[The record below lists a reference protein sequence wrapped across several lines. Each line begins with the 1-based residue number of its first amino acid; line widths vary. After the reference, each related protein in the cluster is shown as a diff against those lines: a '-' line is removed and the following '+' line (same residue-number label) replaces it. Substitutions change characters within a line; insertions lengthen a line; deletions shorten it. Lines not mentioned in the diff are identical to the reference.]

1 MIASLLSR
9 IGVEVWK
16 DIPSFEKKY
25 QVSNLGNV
33 RALNYKRMN
42 IIKNL
47 KKPINNSGRHYV
59 CLSNRGNIFSN
70 SNVYVLV
77 ARAFL
82 GHKPCGYKLVVDHI
96 DNNPLNDRL
105 YNLQV
110 ISHRQNIS
118 RTNKGSSK
126 YTGVFWDKSVDRWK
140 SCIYVNKKQK
150 YLGSYKSE
158 KKAAQAYQNELK
170 KINESKETHTDTTH
184 T

>member
-1 MIASLLSR
+1 MIAKTLSR
-9 IGVEVWK
+9 LGIEVWK
-16 DIPSFEKKY
+16 DIPTFEKKY

-59 CLSNRGNIFSN
+59 CLCNKGSIFSN

-82 GHKPCGYKLVVDHI
+82 GHKPCGYKLVVDHK

-110 ISHRQNIS
+110 ISQRQNMS
-118 RTNKGSSK
+118 KEKRGSSK
-126 YTGVFWDKSVDRWK
+126 YTGVCWAKSLDKWK
-140 SCIYVNKKQK
+140 SYIYINGKLKH
-150 YLGSYKSE
+150 LGYFTDE
-158 KKAAQAYQNELK
+158 KEASQAYINELN
-170 KINESKETHTDTTH
+170 KIK
-184 T
+184 

>member
-9 IGVEVWK
+9 IGIEVWK
-16 DIPSFEKKY
+16 DIPTFEKKY

-33 RALNYKRMN
+33 RALNYKRKN

-59 CLSNRGNIFSN
+59 CLSNNGNIFSN
-70 SNVYVLV
+70 SNIYVLV

-110 ISHRQNIS
+110 ISHRQNVS
-118 RTNKGSSK
+118 RTMKGNSK
-126 YTGVFWDKSVDRWK
+126 YTGVFWDKSVDKWK
-140 SCIYVNKKQK
+140 SYIYINNKNK
-150 YLGSYKSE
+150 YLGSYKNEKDASE
-158 KKAAQAYQNELK
+158 AYKNELK
-170 KINESKETHTDTTH
+170 KINESKPTTL
-184 T
+184 

>member
-1 MIASLLSR
+1 MIAKTLSR
-9 IGVEVWK
+9 LGIEVWK
-16 DIPSFEKKY
+16 DIPTFEKKY

-33 RALNYKRMN
+33 RALNYRRMN

-59 CLSNRGNIFSN
+59 CLSNKGNIFSN

-82 GHKPCGYKLVVDHI
+82 GHKPCGYKLVVDHK

-110 ISHRQNIS
+110 ISHRQNVS
-118 RTNKGSSK
+118 KEKRGSSK

-140 SCIYVNKKQK
+140 SYISINKKQK
-150 YLGSYKSE
+150 YLGSYKIE
-158 KKAAQAYQNELK
+158 KEAAQAYINELN
-170 KINESKETHTDTTH
+170 KIK
-184 T
+184 